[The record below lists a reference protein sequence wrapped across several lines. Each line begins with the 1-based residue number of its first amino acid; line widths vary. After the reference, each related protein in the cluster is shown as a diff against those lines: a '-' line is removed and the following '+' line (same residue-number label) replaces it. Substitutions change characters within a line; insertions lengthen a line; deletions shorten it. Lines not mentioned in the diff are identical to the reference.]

1 MNSKR
6 TAHGM
11 GVLTINGEDRLAV
24 FGGYFGTLDMVD
36 VSLVQPDSVELY
48 NTQKNEWEIA
58 NFKLN
63 QGIEHFG
70 FLTVKLSDIITSL

>member
-1 MNSKR
+1 
-6 TAHGM
+6 M
-11 GVLTINGEDRLAV
+11 GVVTINGIDRLAV

-58 NFKLN
+58 DFKLN
-63 QGIEHFG
+63 QGIEYFG
-70 FLTVKLSDIITSL
+70 FLTVKLSDIISSL